1 MRFADNFNPE
11 WGYLAPAPSFMCT
24 ARVALVAGA
33 IGATAGAGVVF
44 SLIDRP
50 AAQETS
56 VAGRTLA
63 EGSEPASVAAPATA
77 QLQAPHEIAAA
88 PDHVTYP
95 PSGTLAESEAD
106 VASAPG
112 AEAAARL
119 MPGTH
124 EAALAANTTSP
135 QRKVARKQPPQQRL
149 AWRASRDAYDA
160 RRESAF
166 GDARAPL
173 GLMPNGSY
181 SMRGQYSGGYRAQD
195 DF

>member
-1 MRFADNFNPE
+1 MRFADSFNPE
-11 WGYLAPAPSFMCT
+11 WGYLAPAPSFMRT

-56 VAGRTLA
+56 VADRTLA
-63 EGSEPASVAAPATA
+63 ERSEPASVAAPATA
-77 QLQAPHEIAAA
+77 RLQAPHEIAAA

-112 AEAAARL
+112 SEAAARL
-119 MPGTH
+119 MHATH

-160 RRESAF
+160 R
-166 GDARAPL
+166 APL